1 MKKPMTEKKKRIMKI
16 IGIAVVVLL
25 VAQMGVLGWFG
36 GLGPFSFLHKMR
48 MNNLAGNKPEYDFSA
63 IEQMENSPMEGKSIA
78 ILGSSVARGEASGEY
93 AVGEYL
99 AARLGCTLAKETVSG
114 TTLVDNGESS
124 YIRRMVNNMDTSAHY
139 DLFIC
144 QLSTN
149 DATKKM
155 PLGNVSDSKKLE
167 DFDTSTIT
175 GAMEYIICY
184 AQENW
189 SCPVVFFTG
198 SRYDS
203 SDYGAMV
210 QSLYALQEKWGI
222 GILDL
227 WTDDTFNSIST
238 SQRNIYM
245 SDFIHP
251 TRAGYRDWWGPEQE
265 KQLLSFLG
273 Y

>member
-1 MKKPMTEKKKRIMKI
+1 MKKMSGKKKRVMKI
-16 IGIAVVVLL
+16 VGIVVVALL
-25 VAQMGVLGWFG
+25 AAQMGVLGWFG
-36 GLGPFSFLHKMR
+36 GLGPLGFLHTMR
-48 MNNLAGNKPEYDFSA
+48 MNDLAGNKPEYDFSA
-63 IEQMENSPMEGKSIA
+63 IEKMENSPLEGKTIA
-78 ILGSSVARGEASGEY
+78 LLGSSVARGEASGGY

-124 YIRRMVNNMDTSAHY
+124 YIQRMVNNMDASAHY

-155 PLGNVSDSKKLE
+155 PLGSVSSSKE
-167 DFDTSTIT
+167 RNDFDTSTIT

-184 AQENW
+184 AQETW
-189 SCPVVFFTG
+189 GCPVVFFTG
-198 SRYDS
+198 IRYDS
-203 SDYGAMV
+203 SDYDAMV

-227 WTDDTFNSIST
+227 WTDDAFNDISS
-238 SQRNIYM
+238 SQRNTYM

-265 KQLLSFLG
+265 KQLLSYLG
-273 Y
+273 H